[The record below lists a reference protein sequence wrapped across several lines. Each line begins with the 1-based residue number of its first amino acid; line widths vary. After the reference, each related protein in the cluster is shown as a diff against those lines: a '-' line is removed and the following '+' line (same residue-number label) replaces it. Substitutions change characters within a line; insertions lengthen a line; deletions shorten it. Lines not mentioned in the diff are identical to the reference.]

1 MNDIVPKLTT
11 LKRIPTEMN
20 DKGWSESVNRKTDN
34 KLTKRKGIKEQTT
47 IYKILHRKLK
57 IEQHEPH

>member
-1 MNDIVPKLTT
+1 
-11 LKRIPTEMN
+11 MN

-34 KLTKRKGIKEQTT
+34 KLTKRKGIKKQTT